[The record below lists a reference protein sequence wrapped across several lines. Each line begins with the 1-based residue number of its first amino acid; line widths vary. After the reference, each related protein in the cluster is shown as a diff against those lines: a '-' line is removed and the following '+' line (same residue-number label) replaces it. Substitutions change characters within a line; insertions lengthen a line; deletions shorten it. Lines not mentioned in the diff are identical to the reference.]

1 MTVFSK
7 LYLGAAYSTVFR
19 RQPSH
24 YLDTSQLIP
33 QAISRIDDRIRDN
46 DFGINLTGNYFE
58 SGSYTT
64 SLKTFIPTSSTNPT
78 ILNGGFET
86 DDLTGWTTLG
96 KSSIQTSVYG
106 SGTTEGCFEALLSI
120 GGTTLADSILERFLG
135 LDLRSL
141 NHIPMDN
148 AFSTIFE
155 QEPNDSFD
163 TSQVIPRGIGNVNG
177 RIDENDVDF
186 FKFSNLNAGDLF
198 IAQVGSN
205 TFDPLLGLVNDSGN
219 ILAINDDKS
228 DNSVLPLL
236 TGKIPASG
244 NLDLAV
250 TGLRD
255 INLTGDHF
263 ESGSY
268 TLSLK
273 TFSLPTP
280 STNPTLLNGGFE
292 TGNLTGWATLGES
305 SIQTSAFG
313 SSPTEGRFEALLS
326 TGGTTFADSI
336 LEEFIGL
343 NSGSLDNIA
352 NQNIEIPLKFDA
364 TEGSAIRQT
373 FTAKAGDILSFDWN
387 FLHNFDIPD
396 VPTLFNDFAFVS
408 INSVSALAK
417 ATSPLLMT
425 SMTPFSEETGFQT
438 FSYTIPTTGQYSLG
452 IGVVDVGPSGIGI
465 GGVGDRTVD
474 SGLLVDN
481 VTLTSGTN
489 LVI

>member
-1 MTVFSK
+1 MTVFSN
-7 LYLGAAYSTVFR
+7 LYLGAASSKVFEKE
-19 RQPSH
+19 PNNSF
-24 YLDTSQLIP
+24 DTSQLI
-33 QAISRIDDRIRDN
+33 AHGIR
-46 DFGINLTGNYFE
+46 
-58 SGSYTT
+58 S
-64 SLKTFIPTSSTNPT
+64 
-78 ILNGGFET
+78 
-86 DDLTGWTTLG
+86 
-96 KSSIQTSVYG
+96 
-106 SGTTEGCFEALLSI
+106 
-120 GGTTLADSILERFLG
+120 
-135 LDLRSL
+135 
-141 NHIPMDN
+141 
-148 AFSTIFE
+148 
-155 QEPNDSFD
+155 
-163 TSQVIPRGIGNVNG
+163 VNG
-177 RIDENDVDF
+177 SIEDNDVDF

-198 IAQVGSN
+198 VAQVRSN
-205 TFDPLLGLVNDSGN
+205 TFDPLLGLVNDGN
-219 ILAINDDKS
+219 IQAFNDDKS

-244 NLDLAV
+244 NLDLTV

-273 TFSLPTP
+273 TFTLPTS

-292 TGNLTGWATLGES
+292 TGNLTGWTTLGES

-313 SSPTEGRFEALLS
+313 SSPTEGQNDAFLS

-336 LEEFIGL
+336 LEEFLGL

-352 NQNIEIPLKFDA
+352 NQRTGINIDFDV

-373 FTAKAGDILSFDWN
+373 FMAEAGDILSFDWN
-387 FLHNFDIPD
+387 LLHNFDIPE
-396 VPTLFNDFAFVS
+396 VPALFNDFAFVS
-408 INSVSALAK
+408 MNSLSALAN

-425 SMTPFSEETGFQT
+425 SMTPFSQETGFQT
-438 FSYTIPTTGQYSLG
+438 FSFTIPTTGQYSLG

-465 GGVGDRTVD
+465 AGVGDRTID

-481 VTLTSGTN
+481 VTLTSKTN

>member
-1 MTVFSK
+1 MTIISK
-7 LYLGAAYSTVFR
+7 ILAF
-19 RQPSH
+19 P
-24 YLDTSQLIP
+24 
-33 QAISRIDDRIRDN
+33 
-46 DFGINLTGNYFE
+46 
-58 SGSYTT
+58 GST
-64 SLKTFIPTSSTNPT
+64 SLGSLEDLLGLVNLQT
-78 ILNGGFET
+78 ILENIKGILLPEKIAVPN
-86 DDLTGWTTLG
+86 TTLD
-96 KSSIQTSVYG
+96 KFNIKTSAFDSSANES
-106 SGTTEGCFEALLSI
+106 FFDALLPT
-120 GGTTLADSILERFLG
+120 GKATFADSILERVLG
-135 LDLRSL
+135 LDLGSL

-148 AFSTIFE
+148 PFSRIFE
-155 QEPNDSFD
+155 QEPNNSFD
-163 TSQVIPRGIGNVNG
+163 TSQLIPRGISNVNG
-177 RIDENDVDF
+177 RIGENDVDF

-198 IAQVGSN
+198 IVQVRSN

-273 TFSLPTP
+273 TFIPTP

-292 TGNLTGWATLGES
+292 TGNLTGWTTLGES

-352 NQNIEIPLKFDA
+352 NQNTEIPLKFDS

-387 FLHNFDIPD
+387 LLHNFDIPE
-396 VPTLFNDFAFVS
+396 VPALFNDFAFVS

-481 VTLTSGTN
+481 VTLTSKTN
-489 LVI
+489 LVV